1 MSKQWI
7 HGHQPFELAADG
19 WSQIAPLG
27 EFFHGA
33 DVIQILDAEACMSM
47 VARFDAEAESPNFAG
62 LLVDFDHLSLDLSA
76 RSEAAGWITSLAF
89 RAEPAA
95 TAGLYAAIRWTDE
108 GQAAMTGGRYRFV
121 SPVWLRED
129 CVDLGAD
136 AQGRQRLRP
145 VRLFNLA
152 VTNNP
157 NLQGLAPLSNAGQN
171 NPASPEGYAG
181 SNEENGNMTKVIEWL
196 QNRQW
201 VQAGADEA
209 QAMAAMADLP
219 TPEQWRDIQAALANA
234 RTEVE
239 ATKTELANARATQ
252 ADRELAEFAGLV
264 DKSWEFWKQQLLQNR
279 EQTLAVLRD
288 LVALRAGAKPELP
301 VVAPVVAP
309 LHNRQTVRPAVAG
322 QTESAAV
329 RIRNRAQEIS
339 KAEGVPFSAA
349 FRRAEAEIVA

>member
-1 MSKQWI
+1 MSKQFI

-33 DVIQILDAEACMSM
+33 DVIQILDAEACLSM
-47 VARFDAEAESPNFAG
+47 VARFDAEAESPTFAG
-62 LLVDFDHLSLDLSA
+62 LLVDFDHLSLDPSA

-89 RAEPAA
+89 RAEPVAS
-95 TAGLYAAIRWTDE
+95 AGLYAAIRWTDE

-129 CVDLGAD
+129 CVDLGTD

-157 NLQGLAPLSNAGQN
+157 NLQGLAPLSNAGK
-171 NPASPEGYAG
+171 
-181 SNEENGNMTKVIEWL
+181 NEEADKMKQVIEWL

-219 TPEQWRDIQAALANA
+219 TPEQWRNIQAALANA

-239 ATKTELANARATQ
+239 AAKVELANARATQ

-279 EQTLAVLRD
+279 EATLAVLRD
-288 LVALRAGAKPELP
+288 LVALRTGAKPELP

-309 LHNRQTVRPAVAG
+309 LHNRQTVSPAVAG

-339 KAEGVPFSAA
+339 KAEGIPFSAA

>member
-1 MSKQWI
+1 MSKQFI

-27 EFFHGA
+27 EFFHGP
-33 DVIQILDAEACMSM
+33 DVIQILDAEACLSM

-62 LLVDFDHLSLDLSA
+62 LLVDFDHLSLDPSA

-157 NLQGLAPLSNAGQN
+157 NLQGLAPLSNTGKK
-171 NPASPEGYAG
+171 
-181 SNEENGNMTKVIEWL
+181 EEVGMTKVIEWL

-209 QAMAAMADLP
+209 QAVAAMADLP

-309 LHNRQTVRPAVAG
+309 LHNRQTARPAVAG

-349 FRRAEAEIVA
+349 FRRAEAEVVA

>member
-1 MSKQWI
+1 MSKRFI

-33 DVIQILDAEACMSM
+33 DVIQILDAEACLSM

-62 LLVDFDHLSLDLSA
+62 LLVDFDHLSLDPSA

-129 CVDLGAD
+129 CVDLGTD

-171 NPASPEGYAG
+171 KEADKMN
-181 SNEENGNMTKVIEWL
+181 KVIEWL

-239 ATKTELANARATQ
+239 AAKVELANARATQ

-288 LVALRAGAKPELP
+288 LVALRTGAKPELP
-301 VVAPVVAP
+301 VSAPVAP
-309 LHNRQTVRPAVAG
+309 LHNRQTARTPVAG
-322 QTESAAV
+322 GSESAAV

-339 KAEGVPFSAA
+339 KVEGVPFQAA
-349 FRRAEAEIVA
+349 FRRAEAEVDGSRGKL

>member
-1 MSKQWI
+1 
-7 HGHQPFELAADG
+7 
-19 WSQIAPLG
+19 
-27 EFFHGA
+27 
-33 DVIQILDAEACMSM
+33 
-47 VARFDAEAESPNFAG
+47 
-62 LLVDFDHLSLDLSA
+62 VDFDHLSLDPSA
-76 RSEAAGWITSLAF
+76 RSEAAGWITSLEF
-89 RAEPAA
+89 RPGTDSGVNYEKREITRKTEAA
-95 TAGLYAAIRWTDE
+95 QPGLYARIRWTDE

-129 CVDLGAD
+129 CVDLGTD

-171 NPASPEGYAG
+171 NPVSSGVAEAAMPDHAG

-201 VQAGADEA
+201 LQAGADEA
-209 QAMAAMADLP
+209 QAVAAMADLP
-219 TPEQWRDIQAALANA
+219 TPEQWREIQAALANA

-239 ATKTELANARATQ
+239 AAKTELANARATQ

-279 EQTLAVLRD
+279 EATLAVLRD
-288 LVALRAGAKPELP
+288 LVALRDAAATIKPEP

-322 QTESAAV
+322 QTESVAV

-339 KAEGVPFSAA
+339 KAEGVPFQAA
-349 FRRAEAEIVA
+349 FRRAEEEIVA